1 MKYKNTPTQSIVGS
15 IVLKKDALNRLMTNE
30 RFCRQHNIGSES
42 DVIRLGLNKVL
53 REYEQIEFRQQV
65 S

>member
-1 MKYKNTPTQSIVGS
+1 MKN
-15 IVLKKDALNRLMTNE
+15 KKYTDPINCRFYRSQKDVLNRLMTNE

>member
-1 MKYKNTPTQSIVGS
+1 
-15 IVLKKDALNRLMTNE
+15 MTNE

-65 S
+65 SEIIAFVTK

>member
-1 MKYKNTPTQSIVGS
+1 MKYKKYTNPVNCRLYRSQ
-15 IVLKKDALNRLMTNE
+15 KDVLNRLMDNE
-30 RFCRQHNIGSES
+30 RFCRQHNISSES
-42 DVIRLGLNKVL
+42 DVIRLAVNKVL